1 MPRKIE
7 ISHRTIVFTVL
18 FLVFLWFVYLVREI
32 LLQFFVALLIM
43 TILNPTVTK
52 LSKYKIP
59 RSASVFLVYLLL
71 LGVMSF
77 AVVSVMP
84 PLIEQTS
91 SFIINL
97 PTFLNNL
104 GLPSVFR
111 DQFTQQVLAEL
122 GSLPARLARV
132 TISLFSNVLGVVA
145 VLVFAFYL
153 LAERG
158 KLDEQL
164 GIFLGDSKKKKIA
177 RLVDLLENRLGGW
190 ARGQLTLMFVVGLAN
205 YIGLRL
211 LGIPFALPL
220 AILAGL
226 LEIVP
231 YIGPILA
238 AVPAVLIG
246 LGISPI
252 IGVAAASL
260 AFLIQQLENYLFVP
274 KIMQKSAGVNP
285 IVTLF
290 SLAVGLE
297 VAGIVGLLISV
308 PVYIT
313 VKVLAGEYLLKNK

>member
-1 MPRKIE
+1 
-7 ISHRTIVFTVL
+7 
-18 FLVFLWFVYLVREI
+18 
-32 LLQFFVALLIM
+32 
-43 TILNPTVTK
+43 
-52 LSKYKIP
+52 
-59 RSASVFLVYLLL
+59 
-71 LGVMSF
+71 
-77 AVVSVMP
+77 
-84 PLIEQTS
+84 
-91 SFIINL
+91 
-97 PTFLNNL
+97 
-104 GLPSVFR
+104 
-111 DQFTQQVLAEL
+111 
-122 GSLPARLARV
+122 
-132 TISLFSNVLGVVA
+132 
-145 VLVFAFYL
+145 
-153 LAERG
+153 
-158 KLDEQL
+158 
-164 GIFLGDSKKKKIA
+164 
-177 RLVDLLENRLGGW
+177 
-190 ARGQLTLMFVVGLAN
+190 MFVVGLAN